1 MDPNLNSST
10 TNSQT
15 SINQNNA
22 LNKASDYVL
31 NVYDKLTYSD
41 LYGSSVLIVI
51 VSTIVI
57 ILAISFSMLVQ
68 NKQEVAD
75 NWPNNRCKPLYI
87 PFAGYIVP
95 EEGKTSG
102 QTTYENFQYCLQQ
115 EVVNVTADATNS
127 QVYLL
132 GALNTAFVDVADA
145 ANNLRYGMSELRNNI
160 RVFVEDLL
168 HRIMN
173 VTAPILKIFLATKD
187 VISKLQGVL
196 TAGLFVFDGTFK
208 TIQAYI
214 GAFFQLVIGSLIIQI
229 AIIVALYALPFTIP
243 VALSLGIPVAAFIV
257 FFSIIAAVSA
267 KMFNIKSVQIPK
279 IKWGGHKCFDKNT
292 LFTMNDGETK
302 KIIDVKAG
310 DILADGTK
318 VTSKFKLDTYGS
330 RMFSLG
336 GVIVSDSHIVK
347 YNDKWICVSEHCEAI
362 EIHGYKEPFIYC
374 LNTSSKEIILN
385 GMQFLDWDDLYEVSL
400 EQVLNKINSSNLFDI
415 HRKLD
420 RGFAHDFVVE
430 LHNGNKNI
438 CDVKIGDKLKT
449 GGTVYGLVEI
459 DGSDLSLEKPETLHD
474 YKLYDYKLY
483 HLLSTNKKFSSN
495 GKIIN
500 DYNHIIDTIV

>member
-1 MDPNLNSST
+1 MDPNLKTSST
-10 TNSQT
+10 TTS
-15 SINQNNA
+15 SINQHNS

-31 NVYDKLTYSD
+31 NIYDKVTYSD

-51 VSTIVI
+51 IATIVI
-57 ILAISFSMLVQ
+57 ILAITFSMLIQ
-68 NKQEVAD
+68 NKEEVAD
-75 NWPNNRCKPLYI
+75 DWPNYRCKPLYI

-95 EEGKTSG
+95 EEGKTAG

-115 EVVNVTADATNS
+115 EAVNLTADATNS

-132 GALNTAFVDVADA
+132 SALNTTFAATAEA
-145 ANNLRYGMSELRNNI
+145 ANNLRHGMTELRNNT
-160 RVFVEDLL
+160 RVFVEDLF

-173 VTAPILKIFLATKD
+173 ILDPILKIFLAIKD
-187 VISKLQGVL
+187 VIAKLQGIL
-196 TAGLFVFDGTFK
+196 AAAMFVFDGAFK

-214 GAFFQLVIGSLIIQI
+214 GAFFQMVVISLVIQI
-229 AIIVALYALPFTIP
+229 AIIIALYALPFTIP
-243 VALSLGIPVAAFIV
+243 VAISLGIPVAAFAV
-257 FFSIIAAVSA
+257 LFSIIAATTA
-267 KMFNIKSVQIPK
+267 KMFNIKSVNIPR

-318 VTSKFKLDTYGS
+318 VTAKFKLDTYGS

-347 YNDKWICVSEHCEAI
+347 YSDKWICVSEHCEAI
-362 EIHGYKEPFIYC
+362 EIHGYNEPYIYC

-385 GMQFLDWDDLYEVSL
+385 GLQLLDWDDLHDVSL
-400 EQVLNKINSSNLFDI
+400 EKVLNKIDSRNLFDI

-420 RGFAHDFVVE
+420 KGFAYDFEVE
-430 LHNGNKNI
+430 LLNENKKI
-438 CDVKIGDKLKT
+438 CDVKNGDKLKT
-449 GGTVYGLVEI
+449 GGTVYGVVEI
-459 DGSDLSLEKPETLHD
+459 DGTDLSFGD
-474 YKLYDYKLY
+474 KLYDDKLYDDNKLY

-495 GKIIN
+495 GKVIN
-500 DYNHIIDTIV
+500 DYNDIIDAIV